1 VNTHPTSASRT
12 GFRAAL
18 TTATACTATW
28 LSLLLPQASADVLVV
43 DAAGGGEYTSLVD
56 ALAAAQDGD
65 TLLLRPGFYFEF
77 AELVITDRSLTIA
90 ADGTGDVQINGLKV
104 VQNIAGKRV
113 VLRGLSMDIFGVGT
127 GEGLRV
133 QGGEV
138 FAEDC
143 RFKGNDGT
151 VAVLGTP
158 GSTGVRVDSG
168 HLVLARCAVEGGRG
182 QDTNEFFGVTAKS
195 GGTGLYVSAAGRAS
209 VYGGTLTGGD
219 GGIAQLGGS
228 VGVGAAGGPGLFA
241 TNGLLLLAGT
251 TVSGGAGGFG
261 DAPPVGPTDYFGGD
275 AVHLEG
281 ACDLAQLD
289 VTLVPG
295 AGGQIVGRGTGP
307 AGDALD
313 APLSTVTTHAGPY
326 RSYSLGDPTP
336 EGEALQL
343 DYSGLPGDLLA
354 IFVAPAP
361 ATLPL
366 PAKQG
371 LWHLG
376 APLFGPYV
384 LSAPSGTLSLSIP
397 IAGAGLGP
405 DGAVLLYEQIFV
417 KPASGAALLSS
428 PSTHLIVDGSL

>member
-1 VNTHPTSASRT
+1 MLSRARRSAVSLASLAT
-12 GFRAAL
+12 LVLLALPAAARAG
-18 TTATACTATW
+18 
-28 LSLLLPQASADVLVV
+28 VLVV
-43 DAAGGGEYTSLVD
+43 DISGGGEYTSLHE

-65 TLLLRPGFYFEF
+65 TLLLRPGDYTELVFQEF
-77 AELVITDRSLTIA
+77 VITDRSLTLA
-90 ADGTGDVQINGLKV
+90 ADGTGDVQIGGLKV
-104 VQNIAGKRV
+104 VQNVAGKRV
-113 VLRGLSMDIFGVGT
+113 VLRGLRADTFPGLGT

-138 FAEDC
+138 LAEDC
-143 RFKGNDGT
+143 RFEGQDGALT
-151 VAVLGTP
+151 FVNTAAA
-158 GSTGVRVDSG
+158 GVRVDSG
-168 HLVLARCAVEGGRG
+168 HVVLARCAVEGGRG
-182 QDTNEFFGVTAKS
+182 ADTSATFGFPARA
-195 GGTGLYVSAAGRAS
+195 GAAGLSISASARAS
-209 VYGGTLTGGD
+209 VYGGTLTGGA
-219 GGIAQLGGS
+219 GGNAILGGT
-228 VGVGAAGGPGLFA
+228 VEVGAAGGPGVFA
-241 TNGLLLLAGT
+241 TNGLLFLAGT

-261 DAPPVGPTDYFGGD
+261 DAVPGSPTDYAGGD

-281 ACDLAQLD
+281 VCDLAQLG

-313 APLSTVTTHAGPY
+313 GPLSTVTTHAGPY
-326 RSYSLGDPTP
+326 RSYALGDPTP
-336 EGEALQL
+336 EGDALQL
-343 DYSGLPGDLLA
+343 EYTGLPGDLLA

-376 APLFGPYV
+376 APLFGPYI

-417 KPASGAALLSS
+417 KPASGPALLSS

>member
-1 VNTHPTSASRT
+1 MLSRARRSAVSLASLAT
-12 GFRAAL
+12 LVLLALPAAARAG
-18 TTATACTATW
+18 
-28 LSLLLPQASADVLVV
+28 VLVV
-43 DAAGGGEYTSLVD
+43 DISGGGEYTSLHE

-65 TLLLRPGFYFEF
+65 TLLLRPGDYTALFQEF
-77 AELVITDRSLTIA
+77 VITDRSLTLA
-90 ADGTGDVQINGLKV
+90 ADGTGDVQIGGLKV
-104 VQNIAGKRV
+104 VQTVAGKRV
-113 VLRGLSMDIFGVGT
+113 VLRGLRADTFTGLGT

-138 FAEDC
+138 LAEDC
-143 RFKGNDGT
+143 RFKGHDGA
-151 VAVLGTP
+151 VAVVNTAAV
-158 GSTGVRVDSG
+158 GVRVDSG
-168 HLVLARCAVEGGRG
+168 HVVLARCAVEGGRG
-182 QDTNEFFGVTAKS
+182 ADTSAAFGLPARAGAAGVS
-195 GGTGLYVSAAGRAS
+195 VSASARAS
-209 VYGGTLTGGD
+209 AYGGTLTGGA
-219 GGIAQLGGS
+219 GGNAILGGT
-228 VGVGAAGGPGLFA
+228 VEVGAAGGPGVFA
-241 TNGLLLLAGT
+241 TNGLLFLAGT

-261 DAPPVGPTDYFGGD
+261 DAVPGSPTDYAGGD

-281 ACDLAQLD
+281 GCDLAQLG

-307 AGDALD
+307 TGDALD
-313 APLSTVTTHAGPY
+313 GPLSTVTTHAGPY
-326 RSYSLGDPTP
+326 RSYALGDPTP
-336 EGEALQL
+336 EGEAVQL
-343 DYSGLPGDLLA
+343 EYSGLPGDLLA

-376 APLFGPYV
+376 APLFGPYL

-417 KPASGAALLSS
+417 KPASGPALLSS